1 MAKHKM
7 KVIYK
12 EWA

>member
-7 KVIYK
+7 I
-12 EWA
+12 